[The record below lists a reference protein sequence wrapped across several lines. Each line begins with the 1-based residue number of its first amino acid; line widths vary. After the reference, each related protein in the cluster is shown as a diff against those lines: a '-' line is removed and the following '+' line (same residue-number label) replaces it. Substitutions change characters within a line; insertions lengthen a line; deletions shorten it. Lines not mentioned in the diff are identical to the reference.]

1 MQPNL
6 ATCTNWPNIAFR
18 LKPGKPSYQM
28 AANNCWTFGWATNY
42 NGISKINAK
51 PIDRMRIYR
60 KNLLTCFCLYL
71 IASLRRSSVCRS
83 PGSQMSE
90 PGIGLKLSITSSSC
104 EVREWSSNEVENS
117 WTACLI
123 TWTKD
128 FNKICNL
135 IANDYFFTLY
145 SVRNSVSM
153 RLRRRSSHDNS
164 KAVSMGSRE
173 LNAIKELADS
183 AR

>member
-1 MQPNL
+1 M
-6 ATCTNWPNIAFR
+6 AFR

-42 NGISKINAK
+42 KGIWNIDTK
-51 PIDRMRIYR
+51 PNLRT
-60 KNLLTCFCLYL
+60 LLTAFCLYL
-71 IASLRRSSVCRS
+71 IASLSRSRVCRS

-104 EVREWSSNEVENS
+104 EVREWSSNDVENS
-117 WTACLI
+117 WTACLM
-123 TWTKD
+123 TWRKN
-128 FNKICNL
+128 FSKYINS
-135 IANDYFFTLY
+135 IANEYFLTLY

-153 RLRRRSSHDNS
+153 RLSRRSSHDNS